1 VLGET
6 IAGGVTVNDCLL
18 QFVQE
23 GQPCGG
29 VGASGVGVYHG
40 EWGFRTFSKLK
51 PVFHQSDWSGFP
63 LLRPPYGRIT
73 DWVLA
78 ALKRLP

>member
-1 VLGET
+1 M
-6 IAGGVTVNDCLL
+6 TVIDCLL

-29 VGASGVGVYHG
+29 VGASGVGAYRG

-51 PVFHQSDWSGFP
+51 PVFHQSDWSGFL
-63 LLRPPYGRIT
+63 LLRPPCGKAT
-73 DWVLA
+73 DWVLG
-78 ALKRLP
+78 ALKRVP